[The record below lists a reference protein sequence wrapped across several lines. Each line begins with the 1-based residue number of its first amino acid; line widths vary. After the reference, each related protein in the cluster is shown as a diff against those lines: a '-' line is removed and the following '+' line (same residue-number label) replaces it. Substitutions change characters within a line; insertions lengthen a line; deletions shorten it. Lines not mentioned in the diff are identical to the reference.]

1 MRFMIHAIAVFV
13 AIAILLALAIRAG
26 RASQKNR
33 LNNDVEKLFEQSG
46 SLTEKTFRY
55 DQLEGL
61 PKPVQR
67 YFRHVLPEGQ
77 PYISYVRLKHN
88 GWFKTGKDKKAMDI
102 KGKQYFTAEQPGFIW
117 EGKTSMFTA
126 RDMYLDGKGSLTVHL
141 FSLIRIAH
149 EKGPRID
156 QGELL
161 RWLGESVWFPTN
173 LLPNEHLKWLPI
185 NDHQARLNFKYQDL
199 SVYYIVTFNEA
210 NEIEKM
216 ETERYMGDEGLMPWV
231 GRVSEY
237 QEVEGVKVP
246 SVIEASWMLEDGKY
260 TYGRF
265 RVKQMQYDKP
275 KPF

>member
-1 MRFMIHAIAVFV
+1 MRTMSHYIVIILV
-13 AIAILLALAIRAG
+13 ALLVVIPFTG
-26 RASQKNR
+26 RTAQKRRMKNEVR
-33 LNNDVEKLFEQSG
+33 KLFDQAG
-46 SLTEKTFRY
+46 FLTERSFSY

-67 YFRHVLPEGQ
+67 YFRHVLKEGQ

-102 KGKQYFTAEQPGFIW
+102 KGEQYFTAEKPGFVW
-117 EGKTSMFTA
+117 KGKTSMFTA

-141 FSLIRIAH
+141 FSLIRIVR
-149 EKGPRID
+149 EEGPNVD

-173 LLPNEHLKWLPI
+173 LLPNKHLQWLPV
-185 NDHQARLNFKYQDL
+185 NDHQARLNFEYQGL

-210 NEIEKM
+210 NEIEQL
-216 ETERYMGDEGLMPWV
+216 ETERYMGNKGLTPWM
-231 GRVSEY
+231 GRVSDY

-246 SVIEASWMLEDGKY
+246 SLIEASWMLKDGKY

-265 RVKQMQYDKP
+265 RVQQMQYDKP
-275 KPF
+275 TRY